1 MLKALGKDV
10 AIYGA
15 GEFVFKF
22 IAFAVFPI
30 YAHVL
35 TVAEFGAWALLQ
47 VTVLLLGYLAN
58 VGVSQAMQRYYFDE
72 AGGEGR
78 EAGIVSTG
86 LVQLLASA
94 LLVTTGAMLA
104 VWAFGDAFAADYGI
118 ALPVAMLALAAIVP
132 DQLLQYCLD
141 VLRVHFTPFRY
152 LALSFAKNVVGTLVA
167 LYLVLVEG
175 TGLAGLF
182 LGLLAGSLAA
192 LPLGLWLIRK
202 DLAWHYSPAMSR
214 ALVAFGGPL
223 VFTSVAHWA
232 YSSLDRWMLAEMTS
246 PEEVGLYSVAAKF
259 ATILTFVVSAFA
271 QAWTPFAIRMG
282 RDDPD
287 HPAFFGRIL
296 SLWSF
301 AIAFGA
307 LGIALFAA
315 EAMILLTPAFYWPA
329 TPLVPL
335 LVAGVA
341 IYGTTLV
348 TALGITL
355 AKRTS
360 LFAIGTWLAA
370 AINFGLNLILIPLYG
385 ALGTAAATLF
395 AYLALTAFYLIATQ
409 RLHPIPLERGK
420 LCYAALLIGIAAAS
434 AAVDF
439 GAFSVTGVIAK
450 TMILLLALAGAFA
463 AGILDRSL
471 LAALRPKGTMWQQS

>member
-1 MLKALGKDV
+1 MLKALAKDV

-35 TVAEFGAWALLQ
+35 SVAEFGIWALLQ
-47 VTVLLLGYLAN
+47 VTVLLLGYFAS
-58 VGVSQAMQRYYFDE
+58 VGVSQAMQRYYFD
-72 AGGEGR
+72 AAAGEGR
-78 EAGIVSTG
+78 EASIVSTG

-94 LLVTTGAMLA
+94 VVVTTGAMLA
-104 VWAFGDAFAADYGI
+104 VWAFAAPLAADYGI
-118 ALPVAMLALAAIVP
+118 ALPVALLALAAIVP

-141 VLRVHFTPFRY
+141 VLRIHFTPLKF
-152 LALSFAKNVVGTLVA
+152 LALSFAKNVIGTLVA
-167 LYLVLVEG
+167 LYLLLVEG
-175 TGLAGLF
+175 AGLAGLF
-182 LGLLAGSLAA
+182 VGLLAGSLAA
-192 LPLGLWLIRK
+192 VPIGLWLIRR
-202 DLAWHYSPAMSR
+202 DLAWHYSPVIGR
-214 ALVAFGGPL
+214 ALLAFGGPL
-223 VFTSVAHWA
+223 VFTSVAHWV
-232 YSSLDRWMLAEMTS
+232 YTSLDRWMLAEMTT

-259 ATILTFVVSAFA
+259 ATILTFVISAFA
-271 QAWTPFAIRMG
+271 QAWTPFAIRMA

-287 HPAFFGRIL
+287 HQAFFGRVL

-307 LGIALFAA
+307 LGIALFAG
-315 EAMILLTPAFYWPA
+315 EALTLLTPPVYWPA
-329 TPLVPL
+329 TPIVPL

-370 AINFGLNLILIPLYG
+370 AINVGLNLVLIPRYG
-385 ALGTAAATLF
+385 AVGTAAATLF
-395 AYLALTAFYLIATQ
+395 AYFALTAFCLVSTQ

-420 LCYAALLIGIAAAS
+420 LCYSAVLIGLAAAS

-439 GAFSVTGVIAK
+439 GAFNVTGVIVK
-450 TMILLLALAGAFA
+450 TGILLLALAGAFA
-463 AGILDRSL
+463 AGLLDRST
-471 LAALRPKGTMWQQS
+471 LAVLRPKGTKWRES